1 MMKQPRSIAFLA
13 VPVLGLSLVAGC
25 KRAAPM
31 TDESLASAV
40 QTRLSGDSA
49 IASEPI
55 QSSVQNAIATL
66 NGTVSSDA
74 ARALAANDAA
84 QVNGIKTVINNL
96 SVQTAAAAI
105 PPPITAPAPPPDA
118 IAPRPVTR
126 REIPAPAPK
135 APRRSAPS
143 AAPDRDANG
152 VPDSQ
157 TAAIATPSAAVAP
170 PPPAPAAPV
179 FRNVTIPSGSILP
192 VRITQTLD
200 SATTQQGQTFSG
212 TIASDVVI
220 EGATVLRQGA
230 NVSGSVTAVQE
241 AAHFKGSS
249 LLTIQLTS
257 LTRRG
262 DQIAL
267 STDPYSTE
275 GKGRGK
281 NTALKT
287 GGGAAVGAVLGG
299 IFGGGKGAAIGAGA
313 GGGLGAGANAITRG
327 QQVQIPAESL
337 IRFRLATP
345 ITVRVSNADAN
356 SGSGSAQPATDTG
369 RRPIN

>member
-1 MMKQPRSIAFLA
+1 MKQLRPVVLLA
-13 VPVLGLSLVAGC
+13 VPLLGLSLAGGC
-25 KRAAPM
+25 KRATPV
-31 TDESLASAV
+31 TDESLTSAV
-40 QTRLSGDSA
+40 QTRISGDSA

-55 QSSVQNAIATL
+55 QSSVQNGIVTL

-84 QVNGIKTVINNL
+84 QVPGVKTVVNNL
-96 SVQTAAAAI
+96 STQAAAAAI
-105 PPPITAPAPPPDA
+105 PPPVTAPVPSPEPV
-118 IAPRPVTR
+118 APRAVTR
-126 REIPAPAPK
+126 RELQAPTPKPSRHSPSPPATDNSQVA
-135 APRRSAPS
+135 SA
-143 AAPDRDANG
+143 
-152 VPDSQ
+152 
-157 TAAIATPSAAVAP
+157 AP
-170 PPPAPAAPV
+170 PPPAPVSAPPPPAAPPAPV
-179 FRNVTIPSGSILP
+179 VRNVTVPTGSVLP

-200 SATTQQGQTFSG
+200 SASTQQGQAFSG

-220 EGATVLRQGA
+220 DGVTVLRQGA
-230 NVSGSVTAVQE
+230 AVSGNVTAVQE
-241 AAHFKGSS
+241 AAHFKGNS

-327 QQVQIPAESL
+327 EQVQIPAESL
-337 IRFRLATP
+337 IRFRLASP
-345 ITVRVSNADAN
+345 ITVRVTGSDAAGANASPN
-356 SGSGSAQPATDTG
+356 AQPSDSD
-369 RRPIN
+369 RRPLN

>member
-1 MMKQPRSIAFLA
+1 MNNSSRPITFLA
-13 VPVLGLSLVAGC
+13 VPVLCLSLALGC
-25 KRAAPM
+25 KPAAPV
-31 TDESLASAV
+31 TDDSLTSAV
-40 QTRLSGDSA
+40 QTRLAGDAALS
-49 IASEPI
+49 SEPI
-55 QSSVQNAIATL
+55 QSSVQNGIATL
-66 NGTVSSDA
+66 NGSVSSDA

-84 QVNGIKTVINNL
+84 QIAGIKTVVNNL
-96 SVQTAAAAI
+96 SVQSAAAVI
-105 PPPITAPAPPPDA
+105 PPAPVEATPPVSVAPAPRPSLRPIPEPRSRRSSPDSA
-118 IAPRPVTR
+118 KVAPQVAAVVAPATAPIAPPS
-126 REIPAPAPK
+126 PAP
-135 APRRSAPS
+135 
-143 AAPDRDANG
+143 
-152 VPDSQ
+152 
-157 TAAIATPSAAVAP
+157 VAP
-170 PPPAPAAPV
+170 PAPV
-179 FRNVTIPSGSILP
+179 VRSVTIPSGSILP

-220 EGATVLRQGA
+220 DDATALRQGA
-230 NVSGSVTAVQE
+230 TVSGNVTAVQE
-241 AAHFKGSS
+241 AAHFKGNS

-257 LTRRG
+257 LTRHG

-327 QQVQIPAESL
+327 EQVQIPAESL
-337 IRFRLATP
+337 IRFRLANA
-345 ITVRVSNADAN
+345 ITVRVSGADASTPHNDN
-356 SGSGSAQPATDTG
+356 SSPNPQSTDSG
-369 RRPIN
+369 RRPLN